1 LQDLEF
7 QRYLI
12 TIPLIQP
19 PKQNEE
25 QSDKAGASRCFQ
37 SYFILKIN
45 KKTNQLGYYR
55 DYTHHFI
62 ISKSSLLSIRVLK
75 KY

>member
-25 QSDKAGASRCFQ
+25 QSDRAGASRCFQ
-37 SYFILKIN
+37 SYFILKVN
-45 KKTNQLGYYR
+45 KKQINWGIIEI
-55 DYTHHFI
+55 THTI
-62 ISKSSLLSIRVLK
+62 L
-75 KY
+75 